1 MIRNVAPNHHNN
13 NSATL
18 NFFIMAK
25 VDFAKGHGTILSG
38 SVKYARLTTE
48 SGPDGMSEKYG
59 CDLFLDDASIKQL
72 TDLEII
78 DHVRAKNPQGE
89 FKHDVPV
96 VKIKSINVPKAYLAN
111 RQMFDGLI
119 GDDSEIRANVW
130 IKKWEHKGKKGLS
143 IWLSAFVITKLV
155 EYASN
160 NSDALF
166 EGIPDLGDPT
176 PEQLNPI
183 PTSKPNVAS
192 ASEAFDGNGDDDL
205 PF

>member
-1 MIRNVAPNHHNN
+1 
-13 NSATL
+13 
-18 NFFIMAK
+18 MAK

-59 CDLFLDDASIKQL
+59 CDLSLDQASIKEL
-72 TDLEII
+72 TDLGII
-78 DHVRAKNPQGE
+78 DHVRAKDPQGE

-111 RQMFDGLI
+111 RQLFDGLI

-143 IWLSAFVITKLV
+143 VWLSAFVITKMV
-155 EYASN
+155 EYEAKD
-160 NSDALF
+160 SDALF
-166 EGIPDLGDPT
+166 EGLPDLGDPT
-176 PEQLNPI
+176 LEQVNPI
-183 PTSKPNVAS
+183 PASKPNVAT
-192 ASEAFDGNGDDDL
+192 AAQAFDNASSDDDL